1 MDMNWKWSFTWML
14 VLLDAS
20 SEDIEVIKPLTL
32 ILNLT
37 EVRSAS
43 PFKSLLVI
51 LEDILILPI
60 TYLIMCWSNYLITYI
75 SYVDIINWD

>member
-1 MDMNWKWSFTWML
+1 ML

-20 SEDIEVIKPLTL
+20 SEDIEVITPLTL

-60 TYLIMCWSNYLITYI
+60 TYLIMC
-75 SYVDIINWD
+75 